1 MMLYIRMLASMVVSL
16 YTSRVV
22 LQVLGASDYGVYGVV
37 GGVVAMFSFLNASM
51 SGATSRFLTFE
62 IGRGDREKLS
72 KTFSMAFYEHLAIAL
87 VVLLICESFG
97 IWFVNHKLVIPA
109 ERMDAA
115 NWVFQLS
122 ILSMVVSV
130 TQVPYNASIIAH
142 EKMDIYAY
150 VELANVFL
158 RLLIVYLLKF
168 VLFDKLILYA
178 ILTFCVS
185 LLIAFTYRF
194 YCIRHFE
201 ECHLRW
207 VWDGAQLKS
216 MLSFSGWDLYG
227 NMSVMARTQ
236 GVNMLI
242 NIFFGPVANAASSI
256 ATSVQGAVVGFA
268 NNVLTAVKP
277 QIIKYY
283 AQKEIEEMIRLISNS
298 VRLNALILM
307 LLTIPLIAELPFVIR
322 IWLGEVPLYVI
333 EFCTFTLLFNFFS
346 NMSSV
351 LVTGVHATGKIIRPS
366 LINGSLYLLVIPF
379 TYFAFKNGASAWM
392 PYLFNLIAVFLG
404 MLSNAY
410 TLYLYIP
417 QYSLK
422 CFLKRDLIPC
432 IVSFWIAYGIC
443 VLVRGLLGEGF
454 VRLFISILVS
464 SASLLV
470 LGYFLLIPK
479 SLSQKVFVRIKKIF
493 HAEQVS

>member
-37 GGVVAMFSFLNASM
+37 GGVVAMFGFLNASM
-51 SGATSRFLTFE
+51 AGATSRFLTFE
-62 IGRGDREKLS
+62 IGRGDKEKLS
-72 KTFSMAFYEHLAIAL
+72 TTFSMAFYEHLAIAL
-87 VVLLICESFG
+87 AVLLICESFG
-97 IWFVNHKLVIPA
+97 IWFVNNKLVIPA
-109 ERMDAA
+109 DRMDAA

-142 EKMDIYAY
+142 EKMDVYAY

-178 ILTFCVS
+178 ILTLSVS
-185 LLIAFTYRF
+185 VVVAFTYRF
-194 YCIRHFE
+194 YCVRHFE

-207 VWDGAQLKS
+207 VWDGSQLKS

-227 NMSVMARTQ
+227 NMSVTARTQ

-242 NIFFGPVANAASSI
+242 NIFFGPIANAASSI
-256 ATSVQGAVVGFA
+256 ATSVQGAVLGFA

-283 AQKEIEEMIRLISNS
+283 AQEEIKEMIRLISNS
-298 VRLNALILM
+298 IRLNALILM
-307 LLTIPLIAELPFVIR
+307 FLTVPLITELPFVIR
-322 IWLGEVPLYVI
+322 IWLGEVPYYVI
-333 EFCTFTLLFNFFS
+333 EFCTFTLLYNFVAS
-346 NMSSV
+346 MSSV
-351 LVTGVHATGKIIRPS
+351 LVTGVHATGRIIRPS

-379 TYFAFKNGASAWM
+379 TYFAFKNGAPAWIA
-392 PYLFNLIAVFLG
+392 YLFNLIAVFLG

-422 CFLKRDLIPC
+422 CFVKRDFVPC
-432 IVSFWIAYGIC
+432 LLCFGIAFCISI
-443 VLVRGLLGEGF
+443 LFRGLMGEGF
-454 VRLFISILVS
+454 VRLLLTIFVS
-464 SASLLV
+464 STTLLI
-470 LGYFLLIPK
+470 LGYFFLIPK
-479 SLSQKVFVRIKKIF
+479 SLSQKVFVRIKRFF
-493 HAEQVS
+493 HAE